1 MYLKYG
7 FTAQR
12 TRKNDCGIDIVAEYK
27 DRKKDAPLL
36 HPMQVLQQVPRQSVS
51 PRVFCGHCI
60 PSERGMRPLVVFTN
74 NYMTKAARV
83 FAKKLDV
90 EIILKPELDET
101 KEAVHRGIAGNPI
114 EWGVRLFFSG
124 HYEKQHHR

>member
-1 MYLKYG
+1 
-7 FTAQR
+7 
-12 TRKNDCGIDIVAEYK
+12 
-27 DRKKDAPLL
+27 
-36 HPMQVLQQVPRQSVS
+36 
-51 PRVFCGHCI
+51 
-60 PSERGMRPLVVFTN
+60 MRPLVVFTN

-114 EWGVRLFFSG
+114 E
-124 HYEKQHHR
+124 